1 MLDVLGR
8 ELEAARALLTAAGFQ
23 VEVEETRSPRRVMTE
38 GALRVIRQTLGGAST
53 GAPAG
58 AATVRLVVTRERY
71 VPIPRDTAA
80 PREAE

>member
-23 VEVEETRSPRRVMTE
+23 IDVEETRSPRRVALE
-38 GALRVIRQTLGGAST
+38 GPLRVIRQTSSGAA
-53 GAPAG
+53 GG

-71 VPIPRDTAA
+71 VAVPKDSAA
-80 PREAE
+80 PTEAE